1 MLPFAGVSS
10 ANPGSGGARILC
22 VSCGADTAASSR
34 FCPQCGV
41 ELGRTCPACGEL
53 TSTGARFCSGCGA
66 PLTTASPRPR
76 PEAVSAPVREEEGAG
91 RRVVTVLFADL
102 VGFTP
107 LAEGEDPEVLRE
119 FLSGYFD
126 LARKVITR
134 TGGAVE
140 KFIGDAVMAVW
151 GATTAQQDDAEQA
164 VRAGLELVTE
174 VAAYGEQ
181 RGRPGLSTRVGVVT
195 GAVATW
201 ARPGEG
207 LVAGDR
213 VNLASR
219 VQAAADPGTV
229 LVDGATREASQAGLE
244 YLAAGTHLLKG
255 ISEPVELWRAVRVL
269 ARRGGAGRSG
279 SWEAPFVGRAREL
292 AWCKDLFHDVSDR
305 RRARLLSITG
315 QAGVGK
321 SRLTWELEK
330 YLDGL
335 QSDTFWHRGRCL
347 AYGDGVAFWPL
358 AEMMRTRLGLQDEE
372 SLSGEGLEARIDRGL
387 AALELPTSELPELRE
402 ALAVL
407 LGVEGAGVE
416 RAQLFA
422 SWRRIFELLGERG
435 TVVMVIDDCQWAD
448 SGLLDFVESLLD
460 WSANAPLLIIT
471 LARPEL
477 SERHPGWGTGR
488 PTATALALEPLAPE
502 EMSELLEGLVPGLP
516 TSTIA
521 RIVGAAEG
529 IPLYAVEL
537 VRALA
542 ERGNLARRGERYA
555 VVGEFETLPV
565 PASLTALLAAR
576 LDTLSPRSR
585 ALASRLSVFAGAIP
599 PAAARA
605 VAGMAE
611 AEMETSL
618 AELRRAEVLAVRT
631 DALAA
636 DRGQFVFTQG
646 LLRSAAYDRLGRAE
660 RRAAHMEAAGYLQSA
675 LPDSGLEVAEAV
687 AMHLEAALE
696 ATGAGDDATSL
707 RSSAAEAF
715 ARAGARA
722 RAVGAPASSQRCYQR
737 ARRLAP
743 ESADAITWQAQAAEA
758 AADAGD
764 YEAALEE
771 AASPVT
777 ALDLTSPEGTSL
789 AILRSRALTRQGR
802 TDEAV
807 EELRQALA
815 ARADLDPDE
824 QSARL
829 HGEFASLLFTAGELE
844 SADAEAE
851 LALAEGQAY
860 QVPHAVARGAEA
872 KGWGLAVRGR
882 VEEALLHLEWGA
894 RLITANGTLRDQAR
908 VTMNVGD
915 LEAQYDR
922 PGAVGHFESAAALCR
937 RAGARDIFPTAVSNL
952 AWVWG
957 LTGRWREAE
966 QLTSELL
973 ADLSPVLDRAIVLLG
988 GAFIPLW
995 RGDVE
1000 EAARQLAAALPL
1012 PSGIE
1017 IQLKA
1022 AVDGLDCGIK
1032 LAQGRP
1038 REALAVAEPVLES
1051 HTSALGISH
1060 QSIRQLWTDA
1070 VEAALR
1076 CGARELAGR
1085 WLAEMEARPPGLV
1098 PPYLASQ
1105 LARLRGLSAAD
1116 GREFSEADSLLARA
1130 ADGFERLGYPYWRA
1144 RAELDRARALAALGD
1159 GGTASLA
1166 AEAAAT
1172 FQELGALSWQR
1183 DALSVAEVAGRVTAA
1198 GPQAVG

>member
-1 MLPFAGVSS
+1 MSA
-10 ANPGSGGARILC
+10 ANPWSGAGSSRILC
-22 VSCGADTAASSR
+22 VSCGEDIPASSR

-41 ELGRTCPACGEL
+41 ELGRTCPACGVL
-53 TSTGARFCSGCGA
+53 TGTQARFCSSCGA
-66 PLTTASPRPR
+66 PLSAEPPRDQEEVVSP
-76 PEAVSAPVREEEGAG
+76 PVREEEGAG

-126 LARKVITR
+126 LARTVISR
-134 TGGAVE
+134 TGGVVE

-181 RGRPGLSTRVGVVT
+181 RGRSGLSTRVGVVT

-201 ARPGEG
+201 SRPGEG
-207 LVAGDR
+207 LVVGDR

-229 LVDGATREASQAGLE
+229 FVDGATREVSQAGLE
-244 YLAAGTHLLKG
+244 YLAAGTHSLKG
-255 ISEPVELWRAVRVL
+255 ISEPVDLWRAVRVL

-372 SLSGEGLEARIDRGL
+372 NLSREGLEAGIDRGL
-387 AALELPTSELPELRE
+387 AALALPAGELPELRE

-407 LGVEGAGVE
+407 LGLEGAGVE

-460 WSANAPLLIIT
+460 WSSNAPLLIIT

-477 SERHPGWGTGR
+477 GERHPGWGTGR

-516 TSTIA
+516 APTIA

-542 ERGNLARRGERYA
+542 ERGSLARRGERYA
-555 VVGEFETLPV
+555 LVGEVGELPV

-605 VAGMAE
+605 VAGMPE
-611 AEMETSL
+611 AEMEASL

-646 LLRSAAYDRLGRAE
+646 LLRSAAYDRLGRGE
-660 RRAAHMEAAGYLQSA
+660 RRAAHLEAAGYLQSS

-696 ATGAGDDATSL
+696 ATAAGDDATSL
-707 RSSAAEAF
+707 RASAAEAF

-722 RAVGAPASSQRCYQR
+722 RAVGAPASSQRSYQR

-743 ESADAITWQAQAAEA
+743 ESRDAITWQIQAAEA
-758 AADAGD
+758 AADSGD
-764 YEAALEE
+764 YGAALEE
-771 AASPVT
+771 AASPA
-777 ALDLTSPEGTSL
+777 ALLDPTSPEGTSL
-789 AILRSRALTRQGR
+789 AILRTRALGRQGR

-807 EELRQALA
+807 EELRRALQ
-815 ARADLDPDE
+815 ARAGRDPDE

-829 HGEFASLLFTAGELE
+829 HGEFASLLFTAGQLG
-844 SADAEAE
+844 SAAAEAE
-851 LALAEGQAY
+851 LALAEGQAF

-872 KGWGLAVRGR
+872 KGWGLAVLGR
-882 VEEALLHLEWGA
+882 VEEALLHLEWCA
-894 RLITANGTLRDQAR
+894 RLFTTHGSLRDQAR

-922 PGAVGHFESAAALCR
+922 PGAVGHFESAAALSR
-937 RAGARDIFPTAVSNL
+937 RAGARDLLPTAVSNL

-966 QLTSELL
+966 QLASELL
-973 ADLSPVLDRAIVLLG
+973 ADLSPGLDRAILLLG
-988 GAFIPLW
+988 VAFIPLW

-1000 EAARQLAAALPL
+1000 MAAQQLSAAMPL
-1012 PSGIE
+1012 PSGTE

-1022 AVDGLDCGIK
+1022 GADGIDCGIK

-1038 REALAVAEPVLES
+1038 RDALAVAEPVLAS
-1051 HTSALGISH
+1051 HINALGISH
-1060 QSIRQLWTDA
+1060 QSVRQLWTDA

-1076 CGARELAGR
+1076 CGSHELAGR
-1085 WLAEMEARPPGLV
+1085 WLAEMASRPPGLV
-1098 PPYLASQ
+1098 PPYLTSQ
-1105 LARLRGLSAAD
+1105 LARLGGLSAA
-1116 GREFSEADSLLARA
+1116 ESKEYPEADSLLARA
-1130 ADGFERLGYPYWRA
+1130 AEGFEKLGYPYWRA
-1144 RAELDRARALAALGD
+1144 RAQLDRARVLAALGD
-1159 GGTASLA
+1159 GGA
-1166 AEAAAT
+1166 APLSAAAAAT
-1172 FQELGALSWQR
+1172 FQDLGASGWQHE
-1183 DALSVAEVAGRVTAA
+1183 ALGVAGDASLVTAA
-1198 GPQAVG
+1198 GSQGLG

>member
-1 MLPFAGVSS
+1 M
-10 ANPGSGGARILC
+10 
-22 VSCGADTAASSR
+22 
-34 FCPQCGV
+34 

-53 TSTGARFCSGCGA
+53 AGTQARFCSSCGA
-66 PLTTASPRPR
+66 LLTAGAAAAQE
-76 PEAVSAPVREEEGAG
+76 EAVSPPSQEPEGAG

-107 LAEGEDPEVLRE
+107 LSEGEDPEVMRE

-126 LARKVITR
+126 LARTVITR
-134 TGGAVE
+134 TGGVVE

-201 ARPGEG
+201 SRPGEG
-207 LVAGDR
+207 LVVGDR

-244 YLAAGTHLLKG
+244 YLAAGTHVLKG
-255 ISEPVELWRAVRVL
+255 ISEPVDLWRAVRVL
-269 ARRGGAGRSG
+269 ARRRGAGRSG

-347 AYGDGVAFWPL
+347 AYGNGVAFWPL

-372 SLSGEGLEARIDRGL
+372 TSSKEGLEVRMERGL
-387 AALELPTSELPELRE
+387 AALDLPASELPELKE

-407 LGVEGAGVE
+407 LGLEGAGME

-460 WSANAPLLIIT
+460 WSANTPLLIIT

-477 SERHPGWGTGR
+477 AERHPGWGTGR
-488 PTATALALEPLAPE
+488 PTATALALAPLAPQ

-516 TSTIA
+516 TPTIA

-542 ERGNLARRGERYA
+542 ERGSLARRGERYTLI
-555 VVGEFETLPV
+555 GEVEELPV

-605 VAGMAE
+605 VAGMPE
-611 AEMETSL
+611 AEMEASL

-660 RRAAHMEAAGYLQSA
+660 RRTAHLEAAGYLQSS

-696 ATGAGDDATSL
+696 ATAAGDDAASL
-707 RSSAAEAF
+707 RASAAEAF

-722 RAVGAPASSQRCYQR
+722 RAVGAPASSQRSYTR

-743 ESADAITWQAQAAEA
+743 ESPDAIAWRIQAADA

-771 AASPVT
+771 AASPVPV
-777 ALDLTSPEGTSL
+777 LDPTSPESTSL

-802 TDEAV
+802 IDEAV
-807 EELRQALA
+807 VELRRALE
-815 ARADLDPDE
+815 AREGLGPDE

-829 HGEFASLLFTAGELE
+829 HGEFASLLFRAGQLE
-844 SADAEAE
+844 SAAAEAE
-851 LALAEGQAY
+851 LALAQGQAY

-872 KGWGLAVRGR
+872 KGWGFAVQGR
-882 VEEALLHLEWGA
+882 VEEALLHLEWCA
-894 RLITANGTLRDQAR
+894 RLITADGTLREQAR

-922 PGAVGHFESAAALCR
+922 PGAVGHFEAATNLCR
-937 RAGARDIFPTAVSNL
+937 RAGARDLLPTAVSNL
-952 AWVWG
+952 AWVWS
-957 LTGRWREAE
+957 LTGRWQEAE
-966 QLTSELL
+966 QVTSEQL
-973 ADLSPVLDRAIVLLG
+973 ADVLPVVDRAFLLLSV
-988 GAFIPLW
+988 AFVPLW

-1000 EAARQLAAALPL
+1000 TAAEKLSAATPL
-1012 PSGIE
+1012 PPGIDT
-1017 IQLKA
+1017 QLKA
-1022 AVDGLDCGIK
+1022 AVDALDCGIK
-1032 LAQGRP
+1032 LARGKP
-1038 REALAVAEPVLES
+1038 GDALAVVEPVLTS
-1051 HTSALGISH
+1051 HINALGISH
-1060 QSIRQLWTDA
+1060 QAMRQLWTDA

-1076 CGARELAGR
+1076 CGSHELAGR
-1085 WLAEMEARPPGLV
+1085 WLEEMAARPPGLI
-1098 PPYLASQ
+1098 PPYLTCQ
-1105 LARLRGLSAAD
+1105 LARLRGLSAAE
-1116 GREFSEADSLLARA
+1116 RKEYSEAASHLTRSVE
-1130 ADGFERLGYPYWRA
+1130 GFERLGFPYWRA
-1144 RAELDRARALAALGD
+1144 RAELDRARVLAALGD
-1159 GGTASLA
+1159 GRAASVA
-1166 AEAAAT
+1166 AAAAAT
-1172 FQELGALSWQR
+1172 FEALGARTWQKE
-1183 DALSVAEVAGRVTAA
+1183 ALVAA
-1198 GPQAVG
+1198 GGASLVTSARPQSVG